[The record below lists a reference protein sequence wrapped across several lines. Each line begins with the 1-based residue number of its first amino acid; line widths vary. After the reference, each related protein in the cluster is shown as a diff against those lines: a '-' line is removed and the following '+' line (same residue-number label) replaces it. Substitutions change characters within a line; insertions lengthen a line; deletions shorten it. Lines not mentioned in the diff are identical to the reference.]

1 MKAISQPSVAA
12 RELRVTQA
20 PLSTDLVNLV
30 QHVAVSVSSIRSCG
44 LCHAYHDAYFISRAC
59 LLGTCACVWPRG
71 SFERERERVTMEL
84 A

>member
-44 LCHAYHDAYFISRAC
+44 LCHGPMPIMMPILSLA
-59 LLGTCACVWPRG
+59 
-71 SFERERERVTMEL
+71 RVSLEL
-84 A
+84 ARVSGREGPLNV

>member
-30 QHVAVSVSSIRSCG
+30 QHVAVSVSSIRRVVVG
-44 LCHAYHDAYFISRAC
+44 
-59 LLGTCACVWPRG
+59 CAMPIMMPIL
-71 SFERERERVTMEL
+71 SLARVSLEL
-84 A
+84 ARVSGREGPLNVNVNV

>member
-44 LCHAYHDAYFISRAC
+44 S
-59 LLGTCACVWPRG
+59 CAMPIMMPIL
-71 SFERERERVTMEL
+71 SLARVSLEL
-84 A
+84 ARVSGREGPLNVNVNV

>member
-30 QHVAVSVSSIRSCG
+30 QHVAVSVSSIGPSVVVG
-44 LCHAYHDAYFISRAC
+44 
-59 LLGTCACVWPRG
+59 CAMPIMMPIL
-71 SFERERERVTMEL
+71 SLARVSLEL
-84 A
+84 ARVSGREGPLNVNVNV

>member
-30 QHVAVSVSSIRSCG
+30 QHVAVSVSSTSVVVG
-44 LCHAYHDAYFISRAC
+44 
-59 LLGTCACVWPRG
+59 CAMPIMMPIL
-71 SFERERERVTMEL
+71 SLARVSLEL
-84 A
+84 ARVSGREGPLNVNVNV